1 MTNKQLDKARKTHY
15 TYLEKW
21 GNTDRVVIRDGLGHF
36 VDNVNLSS
44 LRRAK
49 PVKSRQADVRGR
61 ESPCPFLS
69 DLDDRMGHYEKNTKR
84 ENSR

>member
-1 MTNKQLDKARKTHY
+1 MTNKQLDRARKTHY

-44 LRRAK
+44 LRRSK
-49 PVKSRQADVRGR
+49 PVKSR
-61 ESPCPFLS
+61 
-69 DLDDRMGHYEKNTKR
+69 
-84 ENSR
+84 